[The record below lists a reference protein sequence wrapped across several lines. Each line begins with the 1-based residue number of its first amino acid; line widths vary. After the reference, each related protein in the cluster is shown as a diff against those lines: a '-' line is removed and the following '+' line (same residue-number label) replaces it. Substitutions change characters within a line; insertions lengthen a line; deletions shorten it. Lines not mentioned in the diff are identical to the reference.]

1 MEISESQTREFV
13 CNSFI
18 VEESVNLEVRVVMQ
32 VLYEVVVDL
41 ELSLLYKL

>member
-13 CNSFI
+13 CNNFT